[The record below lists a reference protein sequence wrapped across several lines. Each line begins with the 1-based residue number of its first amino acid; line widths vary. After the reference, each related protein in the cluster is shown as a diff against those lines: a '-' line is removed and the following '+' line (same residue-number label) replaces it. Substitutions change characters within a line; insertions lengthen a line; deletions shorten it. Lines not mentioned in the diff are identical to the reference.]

1 MSDYN
6 SRNDIPWA
14 EDARDLC
21 MDGKEVA
28 VAGSGMVAADGTK
41 GELTAAGVYTAG
53 AGLGFAVSGE
63 EPLAAG
69 ADILSAGFLN
79 PYTQNSAALAAGT
92 AAEHYTNEHWGGLCD
107 GVADGINGAA
117 DGMLAV
123 SNYMEQVPAPNYAD
137 GKLGY
142 DPATQSAP
150 TFELEP
156 AAADHSQAIDSSTP
170 SSGWAMWGTSTDAP
184 SIWSEPAATEAPASG
199 SWGSE
204 HSTGSFW
211 GGEPTVDVLS
221 PSTGSL
227 FGSSSESSSSSGWG
241 GGWGGGS
248 SGDSDSSSHSSWGG
262 SGWGDSGSSSNSSW
276 GSGWGDSGSSSNS
289 SWGGSGWGDSGSSSH
304 TDWGSS
310 SGFGS
315 GSTSHDSGASHDS
328 GTGSTSMDGGL

>member
-123 SNYMEQVPAPNYAD
+123 SNYMEQAPAPNYAD

-241 GGWGGGS
+241 GGS
-248 SGDSDSSSHSSWGG
+248 SGDSDSSSH
-262 SGWGDSGSSSNSSW
+262 
-276 GSGWGDSGSSSNS
+276 S